1 MQSWPGSSQNGTG
14 GQTPWP
20 ADFSYGGQ
28 DDHRFDPNQAWP
40 QPVADQAGPF
50 SHIANHQDGQPSNF
64 FGASHQDDAFLGG
77 GLHHPQGGDAA
88 FHGGHSSMGLNQQFS
103 QPGQDVIDPAFSDMH
118 SDIYGQQPKGNLS
131 LNQGLPHQQQHH
143 GPVENYGQHEFPFSG
158 QNEHAFHSTVA
169 QYDPNQLLSR
179 AGARQSQ
186 PSVQHF
192 DGLQN
197 SFQQEQRFSRQP
209 QQSPPVRQQRPY
221 SHGQEF
227 VQTISS
233 QSSHFGQ
240 DPNLRLAFQQQQQ
253 QKQQEHQEHQQQT
266 RQQPQQLHP
275 PNPSLHLQTH
285 PHGQQAL
292 HNANYAQKPGAFS
305 QTGHQTQPPTFD
317 PSLTHLTHLAPS
329 GGQPP
334 VSASGE
340 SPGLKKR
347 KRPSKTVSEPSIVE
361 SPVASV
367 DTPFDVSAKKS
378 EDVDTL
384 PVPVPSA
391 EEARLIANF
400 KKRNKAAQAK
410 YPSIRGLPHLLYEGT
425 VKLPAPKSYDKL
437 APLVALPPRS
447 GQPIIPDLGYALP
460 CEVQGR
466 FTSKYRPS
474 VEKSGFDERRE
485 EAKTLLDEYDESM
498 RTLGKRQPKYTEYP
512 HALKEQLKSDEA
524 SKNKAEK
531 KAKKSLE
538 EERHNPVRPAT
549 RPTDPVEAAAWDA
562 IEFVHVDQA
571 TQRTSSLIA
580 GRVQQAGDL
589 LIKLR
594 TDMNRSKL
602 DLDQAVK
609 NKQSSDIIA
618 KKKDDAEQKKEAL
631 YRALDA
637 TLEHADDA
645 VLDNLGGHQKLILS
659 LVNSLISS
667 IKANDFSGKLPKI
680 VLELF
685 THFRITKK
693 IVETT
698 NFDTVRKRFED
709 KGDDEVKDLVREITA
724 KIKKFQKSTEA
735 ETATGYT
742 GTSASGRAKSGV
754 KQTVSSDGTASAKRG
769 RDEDSDTRTVKKIA
783 IEAGSNSLSKKLA
796 QPKISS
802 QSTVK
807 TGPTAKPVASS
818 VLPGKTRPPVKPVAK
833 VESVGV
839 DIANASADDKSK
851 VDDKSRV
858 DPKKVTAPGKSS
870 AEGKVAA
877 SKSSSSS
884 SSSALSGIASLLDSI
899 NSKKPETVA
908 AASKESKASDSSET
922 PVQRAKRLRKEARRK
937 LRVSWKPE
945 EELVQIKVFHKD
957 DGEDEGRDVNMIR
970 DAADDRS
977 EGMVLKQRAGVDE
990 DEDDDD
996 IPYQP
1001 WSSPS
1006 AIDFSHL
1013 PTDVR
1018 NKSYVTRGG
1027 NVTFSTEEQRLMA
1040 EREQRELMAIYTAV
1054 DDIPASPKSPP
1065 PEQEARRM
1073 SKSKAGYVPTDDAKF
1088 EELQLRWR
1096 EEQNMGVDRA
1106 LSAALGRIEAK
1117 NNPSTKLDSIFGRL
1131 KAAPS
1136 QSNNSHQVAAASY
1149 PSPPHDQFAHHR
1161 FPFAVGPSV
1170 EEQVLACLQNDKI
1183 RSWRDANP
1191 ILSDPARSY
1200 HYSDKNLQMI
1210 GNHIESVAKL
1220 LAPNP
1225 YPATTPPN
1233 WLAHDEERV
1242 REWWLGYNKEVATKQ
1257 RKLDEDR
1264 ARAEAE
1270 ANALR
1275 MVAAAA
1281 AAAGVAGVA
1290 GTAGGGQAPGQG
1302 QQQDWSAYYQQQQQ
1316 SYAPYLALLQQMTG
1330 GQTLQQPPSF
1340 GEGRNGLA
1348 GQIPDTQLQSI
1359 LAAINQPQQQQQ
1371 LTSQGGNANPLS
1383 NLNPND
1389 ASYQQLLL
1397 LTQMTQGQQGQA
1409 PPPPPPPPPPPAPAA
1424 TNSQSMDRDRERD
1437 RDRDR
1442 DWDRG
1447 DFRDR
1452 DGKDGR
1458 KKKATLPPHKPAN
1471 KALIGTKACT
1481 FWQQGKCARGD
1492 KCTFRHD

>member
-1 MQSWPGSSQNGTG
+1 MQSWPGSSQNGAG
-14 GQTPWP
+14 GQTSWT

-28 DDHRFDPNQAWP
+28 DDQFDPSQAWP
-40 QPVADQAGPF
+40 QPVADQAGSF
-50 SHIANHQDGQPSNF
+50 SHIANHQDGQPPNF
-64 FGASHQDDAFLGG
+64 FSASHQDDAFLGG

-88 FHGGHSSMGLNQQFS
+88 FHGGHSSMALNQQFS

-131 LNQGLPHQQQHH
+131 LSQSHPHQQQQHH
-143 GPVENYGQHEFPFSG
+143 GPVENYGQHEFSFSG
-158 QNEHAFHSTVA
+158 QNEHAFHPTVA

-179 AGARQSQ
+179 AGNRQSQ

-192 DGLQN
+192 DSLQN
-197 SFQQEQRFSRQP
+197 SFQQEQHFSRQP
-209 QQSPPVRQQRPY
+209 QQSPPVQQQRPY

-227 VQTISS
+227 VQNINS
-233 QSSHFGQ
+233 QSNHFGQ
-240 DPNLRLAFQQQQQ
+240 DPNVHLAFQQQQN
-253 QKQQEHQEHQQQT
+253 QQEHQEHQQQN

-285 PHGQQAL
+285 SHGQQAL
-292 HNANYAQKPGAFS
+292 HNANYAQKPVAFS
-305 QTGHQTQPPTFD
+305 QTGHQTQPPAFD
-317 PSLTHLTHLAPS
+317 PSLTQPTAQAPFA
-329 GGQPP
+329 GQPP
-334 VSASGE
+334 TSAPAE
-340 SPGLKKR
+340 SPGPKKR
-347 KRPSKTVSEPSIVE
+347 KRPSKAVSESTAVE
-361 SPVASV
+361 SPGAMI
-367 DTPFDVSAKKS
+367 DLPLDLSAKKF

-384 PVPVPSA
+384 PVPVPSV

-410 YPSIRGLPHLLYEGT
+410 YPSIKGLPHLLYEGT
-425 VKLPAPKSYDKL
+425 LKLPAPKSYDKL

-447 GQPIIPDLGYALP
+447 GQPIVPELGYALP

-474 VEKSGFDERRE
+474 LEKSGFDERRE
-485 EAKTLLDEYDESM
+485 EAKILLDEYDQSM

-538 EERHNPVRPAT
+538 DERHKPARPAI

-571 TQRTSSLIA
+571 TPRTSSLIA
-580 GRVQQAGDL
+580 GRVQQAGDF

-594 TDMNRSKL
+594 TEMNRSKL

-609 NKQSSDIIA
+609 NKQSGDVIA
-618 KKKDDAEQKKEAL
+618 KKKNDAEQKKEAL

-659 LVNSLISS
+659 LVNSLIAS
-667 IKANDFSGKLPKI
+667 IKASDFSGKLPKI

-724 KIKKFQKSTEA
+724 KIKKFQKATESD
-735 ETATGYT
+735 TATGYT

-754 KQTVSSDGTASAKRG
+754 KQTSSSDGTASAKRG
-769 RDEDSDTRTVKKIA
+769 REEDTDTRTVKKIA
-783 IEAGSNSLSKKLA
+783 VEAGSSSLSKKLA

-802 QSTVK
+802 QSTTK
-807 TGPTAKPVASS
+807 PGPTAKPVASS
-818 VLPGKTRPPVKPVAK
+818 VLPGKTRPPAKPMPKA
-833 VESVGV
+833 ESVGV
-839 DIANASADDKSK
+839 DIANASIDDKGK
-851 VDDKSRV
+851 VE
-858 DPKKVTAPGKSS
+858 PKKFTAPIRSS
-870 AEGKVAA
+870 SEGKVAP
-877 SKSSSSS
+877 SKSSSSSS

-899 NSKKPETVA
+899 NSKKPEAVS

-945 EELVQIKVFHKD
+945 EELVQVKIFQKD
-957 DGEDEGRDVNMIR
+957 DGEDEGRDVNMLR

-977 EGMVLKQRAGVDE
+977 EGMVLKQRANVD
-990 DEDDDD
+990 DDDDDDD

-1001 WSSPS
+1001 WFTPN

-1013 PTDVR
+1013 PADIR

-1065 PEQEARRM
+1065 PEQAARQTG
-1073 SKSKAGYVPTDDAKF
+1073 KSKAGYVPTDDAKF

-1106 LSAALGRIEAK
+1106 LSTALGRIEAK
-1117 NNPSTKLDSIFGRL
+1117 NNPSTKLDSILGRL
-1131 KAAPS
+1131 KAAPNH
-1136 QSNNSHQVAAASY
+1136 SNNSHQVAAAASSSY
-1149 PSPPHDQFAHHR
+1149 PSPSQDQFAHHR
-1161 FPFAVGPSV
+1161 FPFGVGPSG
-1170 EEQVLACLQNDKI
+1170 EEQVLACLQADKI
-1183 RSWRDANP
+1183 RTWRDPNP
-1191 ILSDPARSY
+1191 ILLDPARSY
-1200 HYSDKNLQMI
+1200 HYGDKNLQMI
-1210 GNHIESVAKL
+1210 GNHIESVARL

-1225 YPATTPPN
+1225 YPATSPPD

-1275 MVAAAA
+1275 MVAAA
-1281 AAAGVAGVA
+1281 
-1290 GTAGGGQAPGQG
+1290 TATAPGSGGGQAAGQG
-1302 QQQDWSAYYQQQQQ
+1302 QQQQDWNAYYQQQQQ
-1316 SYAPYLALLQQMTG
+1316 TYAPYLALLQQMTG
-1330 GQTLQQPPSF
+1330 GQTPQPPVLA
-1340 GEGRNGLA
+1340 EGHLGQP

-1371 LTSQGGNANPLS
+1371 QQQTSHGANMNALS
-1383 NLNPND
+1383 NLHPND
-1389 ASYQQLLL
+1389 PSYQQLLL
-1397 LTQMTQGQQGQA
+1397 LTQMTQGQQGQ
-1409 PPPPPPPPPPPAPAA
+1409 PPPPPPPPPPSAPVAA
-1424 TNSQSMDRDRERD
+1424 TSQSLDRDRERD

-1447 DFRDR
+1447 DYRER

>member
-1 MQSWPGSSQNGTG
+1 MQSWPGPSQNGTG
-14 GQTPWP
+14 GQASWQ

-28 DDHRFDPNQAWP
+28 DDQFDPNQAWS
-40 QPVADQAGPF
+40 QPVADQAGSF
-50 SHIANHQDGQPSNF
+50 SHMANHQDGQPPNF
-64 FGASHQDDAFLGG
+64 FSTPHQDDAFLGG
-77 GLHHPQGGDAA
+77 GLHHAQGGDAA
-88 FHGGHSSMGLNQQFS
+88 FHTGHSSMALNQQFS

-118 SDIYGQQPKGNLS
+118 SGIYGQQPKGNLS
-131 LNQGLPHQQQHH
+131 LNQNHPHPQQHQQHH

-158 QNEHAFHSTVA
+158 QNEHAFHPAVA

-179 AGARQSQ
+179 AGTRQTQ

-197 SFQQEQRFSRQP
+197 SFQQEQHFSRQP
-209 QQSPPVRQQRPY
+209 QQSPPVQQQRPY

-227 VQTISS
+227 VQNINS

-240 DPNLRLAFQQQQQ
+240 DPNVHLAFQQQH
-253 QKQQEHQEHQQQT
+253 KQQEHQEHQQQT

-275 PNPSLHLQTH
+275 PNPPLHLQTH
-285 PHGQQAL
+285 PHTQQAL
-292 HNANYAQKPGAFS
+292 HNAGYAQKPGAFS
-305 QTGHQTQPPTFD
+305 HTGHQTQPPALD
-317 PSLTHLTHLAPS
+317 PLLTQQATHQAPS
-329 GGQPP
+329 GSQP
-334 VSASGE
+334 SASGD
-340 SPGLKKR
+340 SPAPKKR
-347 KRPSKTVSEPSIVE
+347 KRPSKAMSESSAVE
-361 SPVASV
+361 SPVALV
-367 DTPFDVSAKKS
+367 ELPFDTSAKKI
-378 EDVDTL
+378 EDIDTL
-384 PVPVPSA
+384 PVPVPSV
-391 EEARLIANF
+391 EEAKLIANF
-400 KKRNKAAQAK
+400 KKRNKTTQTK

-447 GQPIIPDLGYALP
+447 GQPIIPELGYALP

-466 FTSKYRPS
+466 FTSQYRPS
-474 VEKSGFDERRE
+474 VEKSGFDERRD
-485 EAKTLLDEYDESM
+485 EAKTLLDEYDQSM
-498 RTLGKRQPKYTEYP
+498 RILGKRQPKYTEYP

-538 EERHNPVRPAT
+538 DERQKPLRPAT

-571 TQRTSSLIA
+571 TPRTSSLIA

-602 DLDQAVK
+602 DLDQAIK
-609 NKQSSDIIA
+609 NKQSSNVIA
-618 KKKDDAEQKKEAL
+618 KKKNDAEQKKEAL

-685 THFRITKK
+685 THFRVTKK

-709 KGDDEVKDLVREITA
+709 KGDDEVKDLIREISA
-724 KIKKFQKSTEA
+724 KIKKFQKATEA
-735 ETATGYT
+735 DTATGYT
-742 GTSASGRAKSGV
+742 GTSAAGRAKSGV
-754 KQTVSSDGTASAKRG
+754 KQTLSTDGTVSAKRG
-769 RDEDSDTRTVKKIA
+769 RDDDSDTRTVKKIVV
-783 IEAGSNSLSKKLA
+783 EAGSNSLSKKLA

-802 QSTVK
+802 QPTMKS
-807 TGPTAKPVASS
+807 GPTAKSVSSS
-818 VLPGKTRPPVKPVAK
+818 VLPGKTRPLAKPVAK
-833 VESVGV
+833 IESLVV
-839 DIANASADDKSK
+839 DISNASADDKIK
-851 VDDKSRV
+851 VES
-858 DPKKVTAPGKSS
+858 KKVMAPTRTSS
-870 AEGKVAA
+870 EGKVA
-877 SKSSSSS
+877 SNKSSSSS
-884 SSSALSGIASLLDSI
+884 TSGALSGIASLLDSI
-899 NSKKPETVA
+899 NSKKPEAVSA
-908 AASKESKASDSSET
+908 SSKESKVSDSSET

-945 EELVQIKVFHKD
+945 EELVQVKVFQKD

-977 EGMVLKQRAGVDE
+977 EGMVLKQRADVDE
-990 DEDDDD
+990 DDDDDD

-1001 WSSPS
+1001 WFSPN
-1006 AIDFSHL
+1006 AIDFSPL
-1013 PTDVR
+1013 SIDVR

-1054 DDIPASPKSPP
+1054 DDIPASPRSPP
-1065 PEQEARRM
+1065 PEQAIRQTAKPR
-1073 SKSKAGYVPTDDAKF
+1073 AGYIPTDDAKF

-1106 LSAALGRIEAK
+1106 LSTALGRIEAK
-1117 NNPSTKLDSIFGRL
+1117 NNPSTKLDSILGRL
-1131 KAAPS
+1131 KGVPNH
-1136 QSNNSHQVAAASY
+1136 SNNSHQVAAASSSY
-1149 PSPPHDQFAHHR
+1149 SSPPHDQFAYHR
-1161 FPFAVGPSV
+1161 FPFGVGPSG
-1170 EEQVLACLQNDKI
+1170 EEQVFACLQADKI
-1183 RSWRDANP
+1183 RSWRDPNP
-1191 ILSDPARSY
+1191 ILADPARSY
-1200 HYSDKNLQMI
+1200 HYGDKNLQMI

-1220 LAPNP
+1220 LASKP
-1225 YPATTPPN
+1225 YPATNPPH
-1233 WLAHDEERV
+1233 WLTHDEERV
-1242 REWWLGYNKEVATKQ
+1242 REWWLGYNKEVAAKQ
-1257 RKLDEDR
+1257 RKLDEER

-1270 ANALR
+1270 ANTLR
-1275 MVAAAA
+1275 MVAAA
-1281 AAAGVAGVA
+1281 
-1290 GTAGGGQAPGQG
+1290 TAGGQPAGQG

-1316 SYAPYLALLQQMTG
+1316 SYAPYLALLRQMTG
-1330 GQTLQQPPSF
+1330 GQTPQPPVLA
-1340 GEGRNGLA
+1340 EGHHSQP

-1359 LAAINQPQQQQQ
+1359 LAAINQPPQQQQ
-1371 LTSQGGNANPLS
+1371 LTSQGANVNSLS
-1383 NLNPND
+1383 NLHPND
-1389 ASYQQLLL
+1389 SSYQQLLL
-1397 LTQMTQGQQGQA
+1397 LAQMTQGQQGQ
-1409 PPPPPPPPPPPAPAA
+1409 PPPPPPPPPLAAA
-1424 TNSQSMDRDRERD
+1424 TSQSLDRE

-1447 DFRDR
+1447 DYRDR